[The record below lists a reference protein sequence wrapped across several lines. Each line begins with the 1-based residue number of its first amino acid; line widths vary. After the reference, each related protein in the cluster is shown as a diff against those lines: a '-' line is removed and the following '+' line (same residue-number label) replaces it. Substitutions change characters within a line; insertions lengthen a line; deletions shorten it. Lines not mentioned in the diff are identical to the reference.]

1 MAQIRIYLDGT
12 FEATAG
18 KYSFATDKER
28 RDRIKVLQGDLKI
41 MDKVEKLR
49 VDREH
54 NKKTIAGL
62 KGPQK
67 EKARAKDKEFLGK
80 IKDLKAKLT
89 SPRHNSSKLIGQI
102 IRQTMDT
109 VVGGKTIGQIA
120 KEAGIKPG
128 SKSTPKEQ
136 LAARQRKAVHGV
148 KKAVEKEPSGS
159 NAGVLKAA
167 GVKLSAL
174 NAADKANVKKLAAMK
189 DHQEMAEAVTLGE
202 ISPRGMGASGTVR
215 NAGKLIAAHLK
226 PEERATVDKIS
237 AQHEAALAKIR
248 NNTGSPT
255 RELRLN
261 EKTQKKLNMSGIF
274 DAHFYKPWT
283 AINLINGITSV
294 PGGAAKK

>member
-1 MAQIRIYLDGT
+1 MAQIRIHLDGT

-49 VDREH
+49 VDRER
-54 NKKTIAGL
+54 NKKTIAAL

-89 SPRHNSSKLIGQI
+89 SPRHSSSKIIGGM

-128 SKSTPKEQ
+128 SKAPAKKPAKRPTYAPSTITKT
-136 LAARQRKAVHGV
+136 RKAVEGKQFDTLGLDGLSAKEKATA
-148 KKAVEKEPSGS
+148 KKYLKMNTHDILRATEGGKPADSRLAGRVIAGQLGPEDRDAVRAAFSKHQNRVTRNLQRTKPDGGKADRAAAAELMKSLNKGDKLHSIIGDPRKAFE
-159 NAGVLKAA
+159 LAA
-167 GVKLSAL
+167 GIVEGD
-174 NAADKANVKKLAAMK
+174 NHMRAAAPKK
-189 DHQEMAEAVTLGE
+189 
-202 ISPRGMGASGTVR
+202 
-215 NAGKLIAAHLK
+215 
-226 PEERATVDKIS
+226 
-237 AQHEAALAKIR
+237 
-248 NNTGSPT
+248 
-255 RELRLN
+255 
-261 EKTQKKLNMSGIF
+261 
-274 DAHFYKPWT
+274 
-283 AINLINGITSV
+283 
-294 PGGAAKK
+294 

>member
-49 VDREH
+49 VEREH
-54 NKKTIAGL
+54 NKKAIAGL

-89 SPRHNSSKLIGQI
+89 SPRHNSSKLIGQM

-128 SKSTPKEQ
+128 SKSSPKEQ
-136 LAARQRKAVHGV
+136 LAARQRKAVHAPKKPTYAPSTV
-148 KKAVEKEPSGS
+148 TKNRKAVESKQFDTLGLDNLSAKEKTTAKKYLKMNTHDILRATEGGKPAESRL
-159 NAGVLKAA
+159 AGRIIAGQLGPEDRDAVRAAFSKHQNRVTRNILRTKPDGGKADSAAAAELMRALNKGDKLHGIIGDPRKAFELAA
-167 GVKLSAL
+167 GIVEG
-174 NAADKANVKKLAAMK
+174 D
-189 DHQEMAEAVTLGE
+189 DHM
-202 ISPRGMGASGTVR
+202 
-215 NAGKLIAAHLK
+215 
-226 PEERATVDKIS
+226 RA
-237 AQHEAALAKIR
+237 
-248 NNTGSPT
+248 
-255 RELRLN
+255 
-261 EKTQKKLNMSGIF
+261 
-274 DAHFYKPWT
+274 
-283 AINLINGITSV
+283 
-294 PGGAAKK
+294 AAKK